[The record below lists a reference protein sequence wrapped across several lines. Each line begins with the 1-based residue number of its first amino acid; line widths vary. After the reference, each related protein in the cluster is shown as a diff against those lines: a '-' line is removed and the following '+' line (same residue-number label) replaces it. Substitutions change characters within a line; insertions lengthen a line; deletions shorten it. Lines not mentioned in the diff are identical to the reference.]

1 MLQLLYEDRFLFN
14 SRPSIVSLSLV
25 QFKETLMQNP
35 SQTQLLS
42 ELSLEATATINGGLW
57 AHYPV
62 SAARPCRWSSRPS
75 YGYGFGQ
82 PSTPTVTQETNV
94 NVYYED

>member
-1 MLQLLYEDRFLFN
+1 
-14 SRPSIVSLSLV
+14 
-25 QFKETLMQNP
+25 MQNP
-35 SQTQLLS
+35 SQKPLFS

-62 SAARPCRWSSRPS
+62 SAARPCRWSSRPGYG